1 MKMSQLK
8 IVLRIL
14 WKHRLFTSINILSL
28 TLCLTSVI
36 AMLLLVSKL
45 VTFDGFHEQGD
56 RLYGVMEGNKTDPL
70 SPGTT
75 FPIAER
81 LHADFPEVEMY
92 SRTLTWDT
100 YLLGSDQGDWSIT
113 PDFVDPDFLKMFTFP
128 LRYGDAATALSDV
141 NGIVLSQKMATRIFG
156 DINPVGQEV
165 SWNDSLRLTVTG
177 VLEQLPGATSL
188 QFSALMSMQWLY
200 NHTPYFKQMTQEGS
214 RFVTSYLLLSADAD
228 RKTFEGKLMAAAP
241 RYYTQVDKE
250 PQLGIILFKDITSRY
265 EPMLPYYVG
274 GLRLIV
280 LFLVLIAGVNLV
292 NLTSASALY
301 RIREI
306 GVRSVLGSLKRQV
319 IGLFLLET
327 GVVVAFA
334 LSISLALIPPI
345 IRYFNAKVLAEFS
358 VDFYWQF
365 DYPVVVQ
372 VCIIFVLLALVAAGI
387 PAIRL
392 LRTPVALSL
401 KGQANAQPKQSML
414 QQGLIVL
421 QFSLAVV
428 FVFLTVVVQQQMH
441 YIKRVDLGF
450 EKDQVMVIDSFI
462 GFKDREKAYQVLDH
476 AIRGLAQF
484 PEVEHYSAGQ
494 NIPGHYRNWFNS
506 MHSSDKEVYCRVSH
520 EVDSAYFPTYGIRFL
535 AGTNFHDEKAVAK
548 RNTVILNRTAAETFG
563 WTPDQAIGQQIN
575 DGDVV
580 PDTYTVIGV
589 TEDFNYRALT
599 SGIESLAHFGSDA
612 GAVSMLQSSQFI
624 SIRINPAKARPI
636 IQYLRETFA
645 QLPATGTFSYS
656 YSNEIFNKQYERE
669 NMVMTLIAMAGAIAI
684 FIACAG
690 TFGLAAQLA
699 RLRTKE
705 IGVRKVLGASI
716 ADLVRLLSFRFVVLV
731 GIALLVAL
739 PVGYLGAS
747 LWLEEFPYRI
757 GVGWWM
763 FVLTAVMVLTI
774 AVATVSFQAIKASLA
789 NPVDSLKDE

>member
-1 MKMSQLK
+1 MNMGQLK
-8 IVLRIL
+8 IVFRTL

-45 VTFDGFHEQGD
+45 VTFDSFHEKGD

-100 YLLGSDQGDWSIT
+100 YLLGYEQGDWSIT

-141 NGIVLSQKMATRIFG
+141 NGIVLSQKMAVRIFG
-156 DINPVGQEV
+156 DINPIGKEV

-228 RKTFEGKLMAAAP
+228 RKAFERKLMTAAP

-250 PQLGIILFKDITSRY
+250 PQIGIILFKDITSRY

-306 GVRSVLGSLKRQV
+306 GVRSVLGSLKRQ
-319 IGLFLLET
+319 IMNLFLFET
-327 GVVVAFA
+327 GIVVAFA
-334 LSISLALIPPI
+334 LSISLALVPPL
-345 IRYFNAKVLAEFS
+345 IRYFNAEVLTEFS
-358 VDFYWQF
+358 VDFHWQL

-372 VCIIFVLLALVAAGI
+372 VCIIFVLLALVAAWI
-387 PAIRL
+387 PAMRL
-392 LRTPVALSL
+392 LRTPVVLSL
-401 KGQANAQPKQSML
+401 KGQSSPLPKQSML

-428 FVFLTVVVQQQMH
+428 FVFLTVVIQQQMRH
-441 YIKRVDLGF
+441 IKRADLGF
-450 EKDQVMVIDSFI
+450 EKDQVMIIDSFI
-462 GFKDREKAYQVLDH
+462 GFKDREKAYQALDH
-476 AIRGLAQF
+476 AIHGLAQF
-484 PEVEHYSAGQ
+484 PEVERYTTSQ
-494 NIPGHYRNWFNS
+494 NIPGHYRNWYNT
-506 MHSSDKEVYCRVSH
+506 MHSLDKEVYCRVSY

-535 AGTNFHDEKAVAK
+535 AGVNFHDEKAVVK

-599 SGIESLAHFGSDA
+599 SGIEPLAHFGSDA
-612 GAVSMLQSSQFI
+612 RVVSMLQGSQFI
-624 SIRINPAKARPI
+624 SLQINPAKAGPV

-645 QLPATGTFSYS
+645 KLPATGTFSYS
-656 YSNEIFNKQYERE
+656 YSNEVFDKQYERE
-669 NMVMTLIAMAGAIAI
+669 NMVMTLIATAGAIAI

-699 RLRTKE
+699 RMRTKE

-747 LWLEEFPYRI
+747 LWLEEFPYRVA
-757 GVGWWM
+757 VGWWM
-763 FVLTAVMVLTI
+763 FVLTALMVLTI
-774 AVATVSFQAIKASLA
+774 AVVTVSFQAIKASLA
-789 NPVDSLKDE
+789 NPVDSLRDE